1 MWDKKTFL
9 VWQMIPFR
17 RKKQTSENVADT
29 TIKDRFYHRI
39 RSSYFHND
47 AFVILQYKFKL

>member
-1 MWDKKTFL
+1 
-9 VWQMIPFR
+9 MIPFR

-39 RSSYFHND
+39 ISSYFHND